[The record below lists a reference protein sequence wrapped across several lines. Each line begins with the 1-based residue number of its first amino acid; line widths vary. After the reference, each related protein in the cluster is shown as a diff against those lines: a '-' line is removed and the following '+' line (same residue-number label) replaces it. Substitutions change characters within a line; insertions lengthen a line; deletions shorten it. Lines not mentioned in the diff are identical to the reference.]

1 MWLVVGLG
9 NPGRRYRGTR
19 HNVGWEVVDRLCAR
33 WGIGVSQQEEE
44 ALVGKGEIGGLA
56 VLLAKPLTYMNRSGE
71 AVRGLV
77 DRYGVRPQEVLVIY
91 DDVDLP
97 VGAIRI
103 RPRGSSGGHHG
114 MASVLEALG
123 TSEIPRV
130 RVGIGRPSGDAAE
143 YVLSRFSPEERPLI
157 REAVERAAD
166 AVETILREGLE
177 AAMNRYNRRAQV
189 LSERV

>member
-19 HNVGWEVVDRLCAR
+19 HNVGWEVVDLLGTR
-33 WGIGVSQQEEE
+33 WRIPFFGEEEE
-44 ALVGKGEIGGLA
+44 ALVGRGEAAGGE

-77 DRYGVRPQEVLVIY
+77 HRYGLRPQEVLVIY

-97 VGAIRI
+97 VGTIRV

-114 MASVLEALG
+114 MASVIEALG
-123 TSEIPRV
+123 TAEIPRV
-130 RVGIGRPSGDAAE
+130 RIGIGRPTGDAAD
-143 YVLSRFSPEERPLI
+143 YVLSRFAPEERPRI
-157 REAVERAAD
+157 REAIERAAD
-166 AVETILREGLE
+166 AVEVVLREGIQRAME
-177 AAMNRYNRRAQV
+177 RFNRKAATVSAG
-189 LSERV
+189 

>member
-19 HNVGWEVVDRLCAR
+19 HNVGWEVVDRLSAR
-33 WGIGVSQQEEE
+33 WDLPVSREEEE
-44 ALVGKGEIGGLA
+44 ALVGRGEIAGQE

-77 DRYGVRPQEVLVIY
+77 RRYGVQPQEVLVIY

-130 RVGIGRPSGDAAE
+130 RVGIGRPRGETAE
-143 YVLSRFSPEERPLI
+143 YVLSRFSSEERPLI
-157 REAVERAAD
+157 EEAMERAAD
-166 AVETILREGLE
+166 AVEAILREGTE
-177 AAMNRYNRRAQV
+177 AAMNRYNRRVPV
-189 LSERV
+189 LSERR

>member
-19 HNVGWEVVDRLCAR
+19 HNVGWEVVDRLSAR
-33 WGIGVSQQEEE
+33 WDLPVSREEEE
-44 ALVGKGEIGGLA
+44 ALVGRGEIAGQE

-77 DRYGVRPQEVLVIY
+77 RRYGVQPQEILVIY

-130 RVGIGRPSGDAAE
+130 RVGIGRPRGETAE
-143 YVLSRFSPEERPLI
+143 YVLSRFSSEERPLI
-157 REAVERAAD
+157 EEAMERAAD
-166 AVETILREGLE
+166 AVEAILREGTE
-177 AAMNRYNRRAQV
+177 AAMNRYNRRVPV
-189 LSERV
+189 LSERR